1 MSITF
6 VKIEITANDYCVTLR
21 SDKGVMLQEISN
33 RTATGSK
40 IVSTNFDTVTDGS
53 EELFHEI
60 DNFALYSIMKALGN
74 Q

>member
-1 MSITF
+1 
-6 VKIEITANDYCVTLR
+6 
-21 SDKGVMLQEISN
+21 MLQEISN

-40 IVSTNFDTVTDGS
+40 IVPTNFDTVTDGS